1 MRPRALAA
9 NGRPQHLLAISRSI
23 AASASSS
30 FLASKPLV
38 RFIISQHVSWLNGC
52 SWYGSNLNM
61 GVAFM
66 VNYFL
71 VGDNI
76 SINSETFLMT
86 DFINLKI
93 KSLLLTYHTLQ
104 VE

>member
-9 NGRPQHLLAISRSI
+9 NGRPQHLLAISRPI

-52 SWYGSNLNM
+52 SWYGSNRNM
-61 GVAFM
+61 SVAFM
-66 VNYFL
+66 INYFL
-71 VGDNI
+71 VEDNVF
-76 SINSETFLMT
+76 INNKAVLMT
-86 DFINLKI
+86 AFVNLKI
-93 KSLLLTYHTLQ
+93 KPLLLAYLTLQ